1 MVDIGVPDS
10 YRVIDDLIEA
20 GDFDG
25 ARARLATHDEDEPG
39 YTVLKLK
46 LGLRDGS
53 LPPPLVENRVVQL
66 LRKDPRAHGAR
77 ELFQEASAEAFRLGQ
92 SSLSH
97 SHPPPPVKDPDD
109 PES

>member
-1 MVDIGVPDS
+1 MADTGVPDG
-10 YRVIDDLIEA
+10 YRTIDDLIEA

-25 ARARLATHDEDEPG
+25 ARGKLSSSDEDETG
-39 YTVLKLK
+39 YAVLRLK

-53 LPPPLVENRVVQL
+53 LPPALVENRVVQL
-66 LRKDPRAHGAR
+66 LRRDPHAAGAR
-77 ELFQEASAEAFRLGQ
+77 ELFQEASAVAFRLGQ

-97 SHPPPPVKDPDD
+97 SHPPPPVKDNDD

>member
-1 MVDIGVPDS
+1 MADIDVPVG
-10 YRVIDDLIEA
+10 YRTIDDLIEA

-25 ARARLATHDEDEPG
+25 ARGLLASYGEDEVG
-39 YTVLKLK
+39 YAVLKLK

-66 LRKDPRAHGAR
+66 LRKDPHAVGAR
-77 ELFQEASAEAFRLGQ
+77 ELFQEASAVAFRLGQ

-97 SHPPPPVKDPDD
+97 SHPPPPVKDKDD